1 MTGSGCLTRNLLRG
15 GRDLEWELKMGHS
28 WMFFFLY
35 FDQTGSFYSPGSF
48 EQSFSSSSM
57 QIRFDGRRELYG
69 IAPNDFLVSSP
80 LSEIFDKKEIAAS
93 LLKIKEIMR
102 KMRF

>member
-15 GRDLEWELKMGHS
+15 GRDLEGELKMGHF
-28 WMFFFLY
+28 WMFFLY
-35 FDQTGSFYSPGSF
+35 FDPTGSFYSPGSF

-80 LSEIFDKKEIAAS
+80 FSEIFDKKEIAAS
-93 LLKIKEIMR
+93 LLKIKEIRR